1 MAYQFLCSFLTLLLY
16 TGAAHPPVS
25 IAAANRV
32 CGKWE
37 IEEKNLI
44 IQVYSENNQFK
55 AKILWFNDKD
65 DTKELDYW
73 TDNRNPDPALRTRKI
88 LGMNVLEKLVY
99 DADNNSWE
107 DGIIYDAKNGR
118 RWNSSAYIDNQGQLK
133 VKGYWKFK
141 FIGKT
146 LTFKRIAG

>member
-1 MAYQFLCSFLTLLLY
+1 MAYQFLCGFLALMLY
-16 TGAAHPPVS
+16 SGTTHAPVS
-25 IAAANRV
+25 TAAANRV

-37 IEEKNLI
+37 IEEKNLV
-44 IQVYSENNQFK
+44 IQIYSENNQFK

-65 DTKELDYW
+65 DTKDLNYW
-73 TDNRNPDPALRTRKI
+73 TDNLNPDPALRNRKI

-99 DADNNSWE
+99 DADSNSWE
-107 DGIIYDAKNGR
+107 EGIIYDAKNGR
-118 RWNSSAYIDNQGQLK
+118 HWNSSAYINDEGELK

-146 LTFKRIAG
+146 LTFKRIGG